1 MTWWDFHSASTPM
14 GSYHKELLLALTH
27 GRHSIYRLLSSIKTS
42 ADSLFAL
49 QVIVQFH
56 NPW

>member
-1 MTWWDFHSASTPM
+1 MR
-14 GSYHKELLLALTH
+14 SYLKELLLALAH
-27 GRHSIYRLLSSIKTS
+27 GRHSIYRLSSIIKPS